1 MHRILKDLEPAVE
14 KDILIIIAALVWG
27 VVGILLCNLASGWLK
42 MTSMSKGFWL
52 GISGLILSL
61 FIYHFGFMKL
71 VKKNSKRIMSL
82 TGKSCIFAFQPW
94 KSYITIIIM
103 IMLGFT
109 LRHSPLPKPFLAIIY
124 IGFGLAMILS
134 SLKYIWIYLREMRG
148 IL

>member
-1 MHRILKDLEPAVE
+1 MHRIFKNLEPAVD
-14 KDILIIIAALVWG
+14 KGILMIVAALVWG
-27 VVGILLCNLASGWLK
+27 VVGILLCNLASGWLT
-42 MTSMSKGFWL
+42 MTSMRKGFWL

-71 VKKNSKRIMSL
+71 VKRNSKRIMSF
-82 TGKSCIFAFQPW
+82 TGKICIFAFQPW

-134 SLKYIWIYLREMRG
+134 SLKYIWIYLKETG
-148 IL
+148 KI